1 MKIFG
6 LGFSRTGTTTLNE
19 TLNDMGYKIRHYP
32 RPRSAIE
39 LAALRG
45 GTINSQEPNTQYD
58 GATDIPVIPFWKDVD
73 KILSGNAKYIYTL
86 RDKEEWLTRIE
97 KYFEEKRNVSHLLG
111 YEEIMRKTVYGDV
124 FFDRKKYEQAWDRHD
139 KEVREYCKNRP
150 NDFLILD
157 ILGGSDKP
165 KKLYDFLEHNNPPEE
180 FSHWNKKT
188 S

>member
-19 TLNDMGYKIRHYP
+19 TLNNMGYKVRHYP
-32 RPRSAIE
+32 RPKSAIE
-39 LAALRG
+39 LAALKG
-45 GTINSQEPNTQYD
+45 GSINSQEPNTQYD
-58 GATDIPVIPFWKDVD
+58 GATDIPVIPFC
-73 KILSGNAKYIYTL
+73 
-86 RDKEEWLTRIE
+86 KEEWLTRIE

-165 KKLYDFLEHNNPPEE
+165 KKLYDFLEHDNPPEE